1 VDPSQGDSVKS
12 QVQMKLVRLC
22 LAAAS
27 IAVFVEALGAGR
39 RW

>member
-1 VDPSQGDSVKS
+1 MKS
-12 QVQMKLVRLC
+12 QMQYKLVRLC